1 VNNNRYYITL
11 PVTSQEINIPIEI
24 TEDFLGRSDS
34 IELYEDEVL
43 GQVIGIPFDFEVG
56 RYSHNEYSPTNTQT
70 SVNYEFYFYSG
81 NPNTLS
87 ATTCPLSSSP
97 DLTLWGNN
105 YLAEGFNSKELYYF
119 ANSFANSFFKLDF
132 YDRPDEKNQ
141 TNYFTVIIP
150 TQQGFTTTASIS
162 PYIAPVQVKIPKY
175 KLDFV
180 GDKEGFFFY
189 WLNVPQFL
197 TLDTF
202 YMSMKFFDA
211 KLGVFVR
218 MMNEPQCRLPNKY
231 QFDSSIY
238 FYNKVKLNYDTK
250 KYEIFDGKNHNNR
263 IGTTTNPM
271 KWYEYVNPPDL

>member
-132 YDRPDEKNQ
+132 
-141 TNYFTVIIP
+141 
-150 TQQGFTTTASIS
+150 
-162 PYIAPVQVKIPKY
+162 
-175 KLDFV
+175 
-180 GDKEGFFFY
+180 
-189 WLNVPQFL
+189 
-197 TLDTF
+197 
-202 YMSMKFFDA
+202 
-211 KLGVFVR
+211 
-218 MMNEPQCRLPNKY
+218 
-231 QFDSSIY
+231 
-238 FYNKVKLNYDTK
+238 
-250 KYEIFDGKNHNNR
+250 
-263 IGTTTNPM
+263 
-271 KWYEYVNPPDL
+271 